1 MNSGA
6 MYPLLTAREIADLKK
21 DSLSKADVVWRAEGV
36 IGTLKVI
43 PRLAGVG
50 AKGIGTAGVADGLKG
65 CKGQFCFVF
74 SGAGGDRTR
83 LGWSGPFW
91 VAKGRFK
98 FWIFLFC

>member
-43 PRLAGVG
+43 PRLAGVD
-50 AKGIGTAGVADGLKG
+50 AKEIATAGGADDLKAFRG
-65 CKGQFCFVF
+65 QVGFGSSRARKGATWG
-74 SGAGGDRTR
+74 GALRPVRERKKALDFGN
-83 LGWSGPFW
+83 
-91 VAKGRFK
+91 
-98 FWIFLFC
+98 LFFR

>member
-43 PRLAGVG
+43 PRLAGVA
-50 AKGIGTAGVADGLKG
+50 AKEIATAVVADDLKA
-65 CKGQFCFVF
+65 CRGQFA
-74 SGAGGDRTR
+74 SGSTR
-83 LGWSGPFW
+83 ARRVTTWCGSSRP
-91 VAKGRFK
+91 VRMAKRRSNFG
-98 FWIFLFC
+98 ILLFR